1 MADQDF
7 KRIEIWGGWLRLT
20 HACIGLSTLSLL
32 LTGWLI
38 AESPSLA
45 NDAVD
50 IHYLSASILLFGLVV
65 RVALMFVG
73 RPQERLAAL
82 VPEPSELN
90 SIRSMLFF
98 YISLGRSQ
106 LPRWFAHNPL
116 WKLIYLVMFMGLA
129 LLTLT
134 GAIMVDRPFIAGLYL
149 PSVHQ
154 FWAAVLL
161 WLTGL
166 HLLSVVLHDLK
177 GKTSDISGIIN
188 GYRTLPVE
196 KAEQPDGMEQ
206 GVQYVSIDKI
216 MKK

>member
-7 KRIEIWGGWLRLT
+7 KRIEIWGGWLRFT

-73 RPQERLAAL
+73 RPQERLGAL

-90 SIRSMLFF
+90 SIRSMLGF
-98 YISLGRSQ
+98 YLSLGRSQ

-134 GAIMVDRPFIAGLYL
+134 GAMMVDRPFIVGLYL